1 VKTKCKECEADLEL
15 PDDTTIG
22 EIIDCS
28 DCGESYE
35 VEKINP
41 DNVVLK
47 KAESVGE
54 DWGE

>member
-1 VKTKCKECEADLEL
+1 MKTKCKECEADLEL
-15 PDDTTIG
+15 SDDTTIG

>member
-1 VKTKCKECEADLEL
+1 MKTKCKECEADLDL
-15 PDDTTIG
+15 PDDATIG

-35 VEKINP
+35 VEKLGP